1 MLAVTMGELFMV
13 LVSVPGKV
21 AKLGFSMA
29 LGLAVAG
36 CGGGSGDGGGLL
48 PADVAVSG
56 VIDIEAGTR
65 VDADNAD
72 ALLGRAPLISDQEL
86 PPEFILS
93 GYVSGVSQPTLYPP
107 TPGLSDDFYYFPDTE
122 DNFVARLQPGFEI
135 TLQSFATRLAESGTD
150 SATASELRLTI
161 TSSDGTELGPIIAP
175 SNGSPVKLATGTEP
189 AGEYRISVTSLGAA
203 PMLYILSSSRAV
215 TANTT
220 AYDWPDYEFVEDE
233 AVVSLRDPGN
243 AGARA
248 SGLPASALMAP
259 GRQIAP
265 GLWTVH
271 RPAPVAAMEQGNPAQ
286 QTLDWI
292 RQLKDDPSV
301 LHASPN
307 YKTQALA
314 TPVNEPLYP
323 SRVLGQ
329 QWHYSLINGPIAW
342 QLDATGGAG
351 VNVAVFD
358 TGLFRNNAGQ
368 WHPDF
373 QVNGVYNI
381 VDGFD
386 AVDGG
391 VPADPGN
398 AVGGSVYHGTHVAGT
413 VAAAVNNKGGAGV
426 AFGASLV
433 PVRVLGEGGSGTLAD
448 LLQAMQWVLGDASGP
463 RAKVVN
469 LSLGGLPCGASGVAD
484 TLQQLINDGVE
495 KGIVYV
501 AAAGNSATNEPS
513 CPAALDKV
521 FSVSAV
527 DGGGRLSSYSNFG
540 SSIDLAAPGGDASR
554 DGNGDGQGDLVS
566 STSAAVVDGQL
577 QAAYRGLQGTSMAAP
592 HVYGVVALMKGV
604 RLKDGGPELTYAGI
618 EGYLRSGNLTQTSC
632 EADCS
637 PTDQLGYGILDAGK
651 AVEAVLSEAAPE
663 LLTASP
669 AVVNLATESNQAVS
683 QTLELASLGDYTISI
698 NSVAAS
704 APWFTVSPAAG
715 PFPDATQTAPLRLD
729 LTLNPQNLEPGAS
742 SRGSLVVKYSPQS
755 GPEKTLDIPVVGQ
768 RITDQQARDA
778 GRHFVLLVDPQPE
791 GAVFN
796 TVAQTAVR
804 AENGQYQFEFLPD
817 DGQAPNRLNEVP
829 PGKYFLV
836 AGTDLDND
844 GLICHA
850 GEACAEYPVA
860 GLRQVI
866 EVRENQP
873 VTGLRMTTSYSRPTL
888 SATSP
893 DLLPRPD
900 FKGYRLLPEQ
910 AGSQSTSIKAVKT
923 P

>member
-1 MLAVTMGELFMV
+1 MLVEKVGEFSMAM
-13 LVSVPGKV
+13 VSVPGKV
-21 AKLGFSMA
+21 AKLGFSLA

-36 CGGGSGDGGGLL
+36 CGGGSGGDGGLL

-72 ALLGRAPLISDQEL
+72 ALLGRAPLATAQSL

-93 GYVSGVSQPTLYPP
+93 GYLSAVGERTPYPP
-107 TPGLSDDFYYFPDTE
+107 DPSLADDFYYFPDPE
-122 DNFVARLQPGFEI
+122 DDFTASLQPGFEI
-135 TLQSFATRLAESGTD
+135 TLQSFATRLTETGTNP
-150 SATASELRLTI
+150 ATVSELRLTI
-161 TSSDGTELGPIIAP
+161 TSSDGTVLGPIIAP
-175 SNGSPVKLATGTEP
+175 SDGSPVTLATGTAPE
-189 AGEYRISVTSLGAA
+189 GEYRISVTSLGAA

-215 TANTT
+215 TANAT

-233 AVVSLRDPGN
+233 ALVSLRDPGK

-259 GRQIAP
+259 GQQIAP

-271 RPAPVAAMEQGNPAQ
+271 RPAPVAAMGQGNPAQ

-292 RQLKDDPSV
+292 GQLRDDPSV

-307 YKTQALA
+307 YRTRALA
-314 TPVNEPLYP
+314 TPVNEPFYA

-342 QLDATGGAG
+342 QLDATGGDG

-368 WHPDF
+368 WHPDLDAN
-373 QVNGVYNI
+373 VI
-381 VDGFD
+381 PGFD
-386 AVDGG
+386 AVDGDN
-391 VPADPGN
+391 VPSDPGN

-413 VAAAVNNKGGAGV
+413 VAAAVNGKGGAGV
-426 AFGASLV
+426 AFGAGLV
-433 PVRVLGEGGSGTLAD
+433 PVRVLGEGGSGTLDD

-463 RAKVVN
+463 RADVVN
-469 LSLGGLPCGASGVAD
+469 LSLGGLPCGDSRVAD
-484 TLQQLINDGVE
+484 TLQQLINNGVE
-495 KGIVYV
+495 KGIIYV
-501 AAAGNSATNEPS
+501 AAAGNSATSEPS

-527 DGGGRLSSYSNFG
+527 DGGARLSSYSNFG

-592 HVYGVVALMKGV
+592 HVSGVVALMKGV
-604 RLKDGGPELTYAGI
+604 RPDLTAGDI
-618 EGYLRSGNLTQTSC
+618 RGYLESC
-632 EADCS
+632 SMTLS
-637 PTDQLGYGILDAGK
+637 PDDSVCARNDTLGFGLLDAGK
-651 AVEAVLSEAAPE
+651 AVQVALTTPPPQ
-663 LLTASP
+663 LLTSSP
-669 AVVNLATESNQAVS
+669 AVVNLSSEGGLAVS
-683 QTLELASLGDYTISI
+683 ETVVISPLGDYNATITK
-698 NSVAAS
+698 VTGKED
-704 APWFTVSPAAG
+704 WFTVSFESGSPTIAINQG
-715 PFPDATQTAPLRLD
+715 NPSEQLT
-729 LTLNPQNLEPGAS
+729 LTLNPNLLDDGVSSNANLKITYEPD
-742 SRGSLVVKYSPQS
+742 S
-755 GPEKTLDIPVVGQ
+755 GIPATLTIPVIGKK
-768 RITDQQARDA
+768 ITDQQARDA

-817 DGQAPNRLNEVP
+817 DGEAPQLQNEVP
-829 PGKYFLV
+829 PGQYILV

-873 VTGLRMTTSYSRPTL
+873 VTGLRMTTSYSRPAL
-888 SATSP
+888 SVNSP
-893 DLLPRPD
+893 DFLPRPD

-910 AGSQSTSIKAVKT
+910 AGSKSTSVKAIQI

>member
-21 AKLGFSMA
+21 AKLGFAMA

-72 ALLGRAPLISDQEL
+72 ALLGRAPLTSGQEL

-161 TSSDGTELGPIIAP
+161 TSSDDTELGSIIAP
-175 SNGSPVKLATGTEP
+175 SNGSPVTLATGTEP

-215 TANTT
+215 TANAT
-220 AYDWPDYEFVEDE
+220 AYDWPAYEFVEDE
-233 AVVSLRDPGN
+233 AIVSLRDPGE
-243 AGARA
+243 ARA

-271 RPAPVAAMEQGNPAQ
+271 RPAPVAAMGKGNPAQ

-292 RQLKDDPSV
+292 RQLRDDPSV

-413 VAAAVNNKGGAGV
+413 VAAAVNGSGGAGV

-433 PVRVLGEGGSGTLAD
+433 PVRVLGEGGSGTLDD

-463 RAKVVN
+463 RADVVN
-469 LSLGGLPCGASGVAD
+469 LSLAGLPCGDPGVAGR
-484 TLQQLINDGVE
+484 LQQLINDGVK

-501 AAAGNSATNEPS
+501 AAAGNSATSEPS

-592 HVYGVVALMKGV
+592 HVSGVMALMKGV
-604 RLKDGGPELTYAGI
+604 RLKGGSPELTYGDI
-618 EGYLRSGNLTQTSC
+618 EGYLRNGDLTQPPC
-632 EADCS
+632 GAGCS
-637 PTDQLGYGILDAGK
+637 RTDQLGYGVLDAGK
-651 AVEAVLSEAAPE
+651 AVEAVLSGAAPE

-669 AVVNLATESNQAVS
+669 AVVNLSSEGGLAVS
-683 QTLELASLGDYTISI
+683 ETVVISPLGNYNATIT
-698 NSVAAS
+698 SVTGKED
-704 APWFTVSPAAG
+704 WFTVSFESDPA
-715 PFPDATQTAPLRLD
+715 PIIINQVNPSEQLT
-729 LTLNPQNLEPGAS
+729 LTLNPDLLDPGVSSSANLKITYEPDSEIPA
-742 SRGSLVVKYSPQS
+742 
-755 GPEKTLDIPVVGQ
+755 TLTIPVIGKK
-768 RITDQQARDA
+768 ITDQQARDA

-888 SATSP
+888 SANSP

-910 AGSQSTSIKAVKT
+910 AGSQSTSVKAVKT